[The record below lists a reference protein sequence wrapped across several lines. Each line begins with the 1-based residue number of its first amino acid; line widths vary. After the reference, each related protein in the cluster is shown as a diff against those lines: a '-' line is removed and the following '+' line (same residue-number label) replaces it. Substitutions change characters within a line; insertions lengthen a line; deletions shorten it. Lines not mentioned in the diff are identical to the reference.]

1 MKGLAISESR
11 YSSDCKTK
19 TSQTPKITL
28 RNINNLHVPVVKE
41 YTPFKIINI
50 RKKVRLSQAALAK
63 VFNISPSAV
72 RQWEIGD
79 KRPSGASKKLYDLIE
94 RKGLEV
100 LI

>member
-1 MKGLAISESR
+1 MKGLAICESS
-11 YSSDCKTK
+11 YDNHCETKSS
-19 TSQTPKITL
+19 QAPNITL
-28 RNINNLHVPVVKE
+28 RNINSLQVPAVKE
-41 YTPFKIINI
+41 YTPAKIINI

>member
-1 MKGLAISESR
+1 MNGLAISESS
-11 YSSDCKTK
+11 YGNDSKTDL
-19 TSQTPKITL
+19 SLTPNITL
-28 RNINNLHVPVVKE
+28 RNIKTLQVPAVKE
-41 YTPFKIINI
+41 YTPAKIINI

-63 VFNISPSAV
+63 LFNISPSAV

>member
-1 MKGLAISESR
+1 MSGLAISEAG
-11 YSSDCKTK
+11 YGNDCKTK
-19 TSQTPKITL
+19 SSQMPNITL
-28 RNINNLHVPVVKE
+28 RNIKNLQVPAVQE
-41 YTPFKIINI
+41 YTPAKIINI

>member
-1 MKGLAISESR
+1 MKGLAISESS

-19 TSQTPKITL
+19 TYQTANITL
-28 RNINNLHVPVVKE
+28 RNINTLHVPVVKE
-41 YTPFKIINI
+41 YTPLKIINI

-79 KRPSGASKKLYDLIE
+79 RRPSGASKKLYDLIE
-94 RKGLEV
+94 RKGLQV

>member
-1 MKGLAISESR
+1 MKELADGKSN
-11 YSSDCKTK
+11 YSSDCKIEH
-19 TSQTPKITL
+19 SQMADITL
-28 RNINNLHVPVVKE
+28 RNIGRLRIPAVKE
-41 YTPFKIINI
+41 YTPAKIIDI

-63 VFNISPSAV
+63 IFNISPSAV

>member
-1 MKGLAISESR
+1 MHGLAISEAR
-11 YSSDCKTK
+11 HDNDCKTES
-19 TSQTPKITL
+19 SQRPNITL
-28 RNINNLHVPVVKE
+28 RNIKNLHVPVVKD
-41 YTPFKIINI
+41 YTPAKIITI
-50 RKKVRLSQAALAK
+50 RKKVRLSQAALAQL
-63 VFNISPSAV
+63 FNISPSAV